1 MKLTTRIVV
10 PVAVGGVLAVGAAA
24 IAWADSGSPSPSP
37 SPSQGQGKAD
47 AHRGGR
53 VGAIER
59 RALHGEFTMPQWGS
73 ARSGNSGGGNVQTTV
88 VDTQRGEITAVDKN
102 AKTLTLKSVDGF
114 ARTYVV
120 TGDTKIRSKGEDES
134 FTDLQVGER
143 AMVLAEHDGSR
154 YVAQVIRC
162 V

>member
-59 RALHGEFTMPQWGS
+59 RALHGEFTVPQRGS
-73 ARSGNSGGGNVQTTV
+73 ARSGNSGGGNSGGGNVQTMV
-88 VDTQRGEITAVDKN
+88 VDR
-102 AKTLTLKSVDGF
+102 
-114 ARTYVV
+114 
-120 TGDTKIRSKGEDES
+120 
-134 FTDLQVGER
+134 
-143 AMVLAEHDGSR
+143 
-154 YVAQVIRC
+154 
-162 V
+162 